1 MSIARWF
8 LAGFLAAAPAGAET
22 AADRFQPKRGLNFEI
37 WNEWITADEMVS
49 RPGFLDIYPDWRRLV
64 PPKAVSDLKTK
75 GFDFVRLPF
84 DPSPLLRLGPGQAQD
99 ALIEQ
104 IHQTATDVQ
113 STGLK
118 VIVDLHS
125 IPREKE
131 SWGTDSIVGDP
142 DLFAAYVT
150 LVGKVAVRLNGM
162 DPDRT
167 ALELLNEPTGDC
179 DAIAGNGD
187 MLWPDQ
193 LAELHKAA
201 RTGAPDLPLILSGA
215 CWGGVDGLTKLDP
228 SAIADD
234 NVLWSLHSY
243 DPFLFTHQSAHWTG
257 WLNAVFEDVPYP
269 PNNLDDAAAKLMLA
283 AAYARA
289 QFEGRDYAT
298 PEALAEYLRE
308 YRETPVEEAVGKELM
323 EAAAWADQHGIPRH
337 RLILG
342 EFGAM
347 RDDAAGRWFDPKSR
361 EAFLAD
367 KRRVAEDLGIGWA
380 VWVWSGTFGIVEDDT
395 TRSIAPQMC
404 AALGLLACPS

>member
-1 MSIARWF
+1 MSIARLF
-8 LAGFLAAAPAGAET
+8 LAGLIAAAPAGAET
-22 AADRFQPKRGLNFEI
+22 AADRFLPKRGLNFEI
-37 WNEWITADEMVS
+37 WNEWITADEMVT
-49 RPGFLDIYPDWRRLV
+49 RPGFLDVYPDWRRLV
-64 PPKAVSDLKTK
+64 PPEAVADLKTK

-99 ALIEQ
+99 ALIDQ
-104 IHQTATDVQ
+104 IHQTATEVQ

-118 VIVDLHS
+118 VIVDMHS
-125 IPREKE
+125 IPRGEE

-142 DLFAAYVT
+142 DLFAAHVA
-150 LVGKVAVRLNGM
+150 LVGKVATRLNGM

-179 DAIAGNGD
+179 DAIGGNGP

-193 LAELHKAA
+193 LAQLHQAA

-215 CWGGVDGLTKLDP
+215 CWGGIDGLKAIDP
-228 SAIADD
+228 ALIGDD

-243 DPFLFTHQSAHWTG
+243 DPFLFTHQSAQWTD

-269 PNNLDDAAAKLMLA
+269 PAKLDDASAKQMLA
-283 AAYARA
+283 AASARA
-289 QFEGRDYAT
+289 SWEGRDYAT

-308 YRETPVEEAVGKELM
+308 YRETPVEEAVSKELT
-323 EAAAWADQHGIPRH
+323 EAAAWADKHGIPRH

-347 RDDAAGRWFDPKSR
+347 RDDAAGRWFDPTSR
-361 EAFLAD
+361 EAFISD
-367 KRRVAEDLGIGWA
+367 KRQAAEKLGIGWA
-380 VWVWSGTFGIVEDDT
+380 VWVWSGTFGIVEDDA
-395 TRSIAPQMC
+395 TRSMAPGMC
-404 AALGLLACPS
+404 TALGLTC

>member
-1 MSIARWF
+1 MRSVLTILTILG
-8 LAGFLAAAPAGAET
+8 LALQVSAET

-49 RPGFLDIYPDWRRLV
+49 RPGFLDVYPDWRGLV
-64 PPKAVSDLKTK
+64 QPGMVADLRAK
-75 GFDFVRLPF
+75 GFDFARLPF
-84 DPSPLLRLGPGQAQD
+84 DPAPLLRLGPGAAQD

-125 IPREKE
+125 IPRETE
-131 SWGTDSIVGDP
+131 SWGTDSIVGDT
-142 DLFAAYVT
+142 DLFDAYVA
-150 LVGKVAVRLNGM
+150 LVGKVAARLNGM

-167 ALELLNEPTGDC
+167 AFELLNEPTGDC
-179 DAIAGNGD
+179 DAIAGTGE

-193 LAELHKAA
+193 LNRLHKAA
-201 RTGAPDLPLILSGA
+201 RAGAPELPLILSGA

-228 SAIADD
+228 TTVADE
-234 NVLWSLHSY
+234 NTLWSFHSY
-243 DPFLFTHQSAHWTG
+243 DPFLFTHQSAQWTT

-269 PNNLDDAAAKLMLA
+269 PEKLDDASAKQMLA
-283 AAYARA
+283 AAIARA
-289 QFEGRDYAT
+289 GFEGRDYAT
-298 PEALAEYLRE
+298 PDALAEYLRE
-308 YRETPVEEAVGKELM
+308 YRETPIDRSVGKELAD
-323 EAAAWADQHGIPRH
+323 AAAWADQHGIPRH

-361 EAFLAD
+361 EAFLSD
-367 KRRVAEDLGIGWA
+367 KRLAAEKLGIGWA
-380 VWVWSGTFGIVEDDT
+380 VWVWSGTFGIVEDDK
-395 TRSIAPQMC
+395 TRAMAPGTC
-404 AALGLLACPS
+404 AALGLTC